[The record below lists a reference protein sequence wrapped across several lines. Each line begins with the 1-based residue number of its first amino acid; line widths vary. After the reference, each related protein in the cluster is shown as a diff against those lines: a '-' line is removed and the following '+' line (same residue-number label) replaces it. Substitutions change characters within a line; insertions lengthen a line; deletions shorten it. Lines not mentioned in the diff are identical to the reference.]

1 MNLKKTNL
9 SKIASLLNDAGIPP
23 RFEPHQSQLLI
34 KVWRMV
40 ANGVPVSQEQIALV
54 ASEINMPLD
63 SATSFLRQVSEFD
76 KSGNVVG
83 LFGLSQNKHP
93 HLFRSNNIT
102 LHTWCAWDSL
112 FLPAM
117 IKQSAKIE
125 SKCPVTGEKIS
136 ITVSPTM
143 VEKTEPVNAALSIVI
158 PDVKED
164 SIKGVE
170 EIWMIFCHHVFFF
183 SSPDAANTWLENK
196 KMNTTVLTV
205 EEGYQL
211 GQLTFKEL
219 MNFV

>member
-1 MNLKKTNL
+1 MILKKTDL
-9 SKIASLLNDAGIPP
+9 SKIASQLNDAGIPP

-40 ANGVPVSQEQIALV
+40 AQGVPVSQEQIALL

-63 SATSFLRQVSEFD
+63 SATLFLRQISEFD

-83 LFGLSQNKHP
+83 IFGLSQNKHP
-93 HLFRSNNIT
+93 HRFQLNGNM

-112 FLPAM
+112 FLPVM
-117 IKQSAKIE
+117 INESAKIE
-125 SKCPVTGEKIS
+125 SKCPVTGEIIS
-136 ITVSPTM
+136 ITLSPDM
-143 VEKTEPVNAALSIVI
+143 VEKIDPTNAVLSIVI

-164 SIKGVE
+164 SVKVVE

-183 SSPDAANTWLENK
+183 SSPDVANAWLEDK
-196 KMNTTVLTV
+196 KTNATVLTV
-205 EEGYQL
+205 EEGFQL

-219 MNFV
+219 LKFV

>member
-1 MNLKKTNL
+1 MNLEKTNL

-40 ANGVPVSQEQIALV
+40 AKGKPVSQEQISLL
-54 ASEINMPLD
+54 ASEINIPLD

-83 LFGLSQNKHP
+83 LLGLSQNKHP
-93 HLFRSNNIT
+93 HRLQLKDHT

-125 SKCPVTGEKIS
+125 SNCPVTGNIIS
-136 ITVSPTM
+136 IPVSPTM
-143 VEKTEPVNAALSIVI
+143 VEKTEPVNAAVSIVI
-158 PDVKED
+158 PDVTDD
-164 SIKGVE
+164 SLKVVE

-183 SSPDAANTWLENK
+183 SSRDAANTWLENK
-196 KMNTTVLTV
+196 KMNATVLTV

-219 MNFV
+219 MNFT

>member
-34 KVWRMV
+34 KVCRMV

-93 HLFRSNNIT
+93 HHFRSNDIT
-102 LHTWCAWDSL
+102 LHT
-112 FLPAM
+112 
-117 IKQSAKIE
+117 
-125 SKCPVTGEKIS
+125 
-136 ITVSPTM
+136 
-143 VEKTEPVNAALSIVI
+143 
-158 PDVKED
+158 
-164 SIKGVE
+164 
-170 EIWMIFCHHVFFF
+170 
-183 SSPDAANTWLENK
+183 
-196 KMNTTVLTV
+196 
-205 EEGYQL
+205 
-211 GQLTFKEL
+211 
-219 MNFV
+219 